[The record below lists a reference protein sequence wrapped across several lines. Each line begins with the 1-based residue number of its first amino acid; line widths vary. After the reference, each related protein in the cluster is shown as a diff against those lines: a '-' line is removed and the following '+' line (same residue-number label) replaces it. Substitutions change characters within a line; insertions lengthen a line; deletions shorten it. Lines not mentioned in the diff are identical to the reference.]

1 MFAGSTGNIANSV
14 LMLHG
19 VVLKFSRIRE
29 RCFCFWFRFWP
40 LKDRRCEDSP
50 SWNTWPLGPGRIRK
64 SGQPHSIAILDAE
77 VTVFACICHV
87 SIFLNLSNH
96 LSSHFSFFSLRK
108 SKWVLNVCSL
118 APNHRCLN
126 PHRGSFF
133 KGAQARSTFC
143 SLGEPSAVF
152 FVTPQFLL
160 KEAYT

>member
-77 VTVFACICHV
+77 VTVFAMSQSF
-87 SIFLNLSNH
+87 SIYLIISHPMSLFSHYVNRSE
-96 LSSHFSFFSLRK
+96 SSMFVVWLPIIAVWIHTVAHFSKALRQEAPFVRLVNLQRFFSLHSNFYWK
-108 SKWVLNVCSL
+108 S
-118 APNHRCLN
+118 P
-126 PHRGSFF
+126 
-133 KGAQARSTFC
+133 
-143 SLGEPSAVF
+143 
-152 FVTPQFLL
+152 
-160 KEAYT
+160 YT